1 VSRRLDDAGLWIAC
15 LLLIVALCLVPQPV
29 MRRLPNVVA
38 VLDITQSMNAVD
50 ARVGGRA
57 VDRLTFAK
65 AALQRAVTDLPCGSK
80 VGLGIFTQFRILVL
94 TLPVETCANRR
105 ELLQQIE
112 SINGQMAWA
121 GGSEIAKGLYLALH
135 MFKAI
140 EHPPAL
146 LLLTD
151 GHEAPPI
158 DPHHRINI
166 ADEAASVR
174 GAIVGIGGATLVA
187 IPKVDP
193 EGYPAGVW
201 GPNDVLQEDRYKHGR
216 QGTVQNEAMSDAETG
231 EAVAPG
237 LLGTPGFEH
246 LTSLREP
253 YLRLIAAEAKF
264 SYQRLQAVD
273 ALAPVLMAPEC
284 AEPQIVRQ
292 DFRGIAGALA
302 LFGLLVGYLV
312 VPLRSLQRRIATRL
326 R

>member
-1 VSRRLDDAGLWIAC
+1 VSRRLDDAGLWVAG
-15 LLLIVALCLVPQPV
+15 LLLVGALCLAPQPV
-29 MRRLPNVVA
+29 TRQLPNVVA

-50 ARVGGRA
+50 TRIADRP

-105 ELLQQIE
+105 ELLQQIGA
-112 SINGQMAWA
+112 IDGQMAWA

-135 MFKAI
+135 MFKAFG
-140 EHPPAL
+140 HPPAL

-166 ADEAASVR
+166 ADEAGSVR
-174 GAIVGIGGATLVA
+174 GAIVGIGGDALVA

-216 QGTVQNEAMSDAETG
+216 QGTVENEAMSDAESG
-231 EAVAPG
+231 GAVAPG
-237 LLGTPGFEH
+237 LQGTPGSEH
-246 LTSLREP
+246 LTALREP

-264 SYQRLQAVD
+264 AYQRLQTVS
-273 ALAPVLMAPEC
+273 ALGPVLMTPEC
-284 AEPQIVRQ
+284 TEPQIVRQ
-292 DFRGIAGALA
+292 DVRWIAGALA
-302 LFGLLVGYLV
+302 LLGLLLGYLI
-312 VPLRSLQRRIATRL
+312 VPLRALQRRGGARHG
-326 R
+326 